1 MNIDPKALEAVAKA
15 IYYHGTTE
23 GDTLFDGISDDEKS
37 HLRGQADAAIT
48 AYLSAPASG
57 RDETQALRDVKA
69 ERRRQISVE
78 GWSPQHDDE
87 HDTGE
92 MALAAACYA
101 VSAAQPDEHNRQ
113 IAFARYWRWGE
124 KWWKPRSPREDLIRA
139 GALILAEIERLD
151 RSTACAALAQGEK
164 E

>member
-1 MNIDPKALEAVAKA
+1 M
-15 IYYHGTTE
+15 
-23 GDTLFDGISDDEKS
+23 SDRMTS
-37 HLRGQADAAIT
+37 NV
-48 AYLSAPASG
+48 APAS
-57 RDETQALRDVKA
+57 RWDETQALRDVKA
-69 ERRRQISVE
+69 ERRRHISVE

-101 VSAAQPDEHNRQ
+101 VSAALPDEHNRQ
-113 IAFARYWRWGE
+113 IAFARYWRWDE
-124 KWWKPRSPREDLIRA
+124 KWWKPKTPREDLVRA

-151 RSTACAALAQGEK
+151 RSATRAALAQGEK